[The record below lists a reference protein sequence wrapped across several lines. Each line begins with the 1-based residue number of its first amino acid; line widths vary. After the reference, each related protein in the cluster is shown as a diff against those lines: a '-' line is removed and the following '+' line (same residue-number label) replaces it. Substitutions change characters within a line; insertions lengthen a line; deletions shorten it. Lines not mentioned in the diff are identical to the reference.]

1 MANPVKEY
9 MYVRITISF
18 SNMYIRRRQANPVI
32 AASSVQYQVALPDA
46 APKNILE
53 AIVWNKELE
62 VDQQRLKRIFWLH

>member
-1 MANPVKEY
+1 
-9 MYVRITISF
+9 
-18 SNMYIRRRQANPVI
+18 MYIRRRQANPVI